1 MENKQTP
8 KKKLDNQITDKDD
21 SKANNNKISSPKDK
35 VKNSKSSNKSPTK
48 NEIKNEQKRMMMR
61 MISYCQLKQ

>member
-21 SKANNNKISSPKDK
+21 DKQIIIKYHHLKIRLKIQYQAINLLRK
-35 VKNSKSSNKSPTK
+35 
-48 NEIKNEQKRMMMR
+48 
-61 MISYCQLKQ
+61 MI